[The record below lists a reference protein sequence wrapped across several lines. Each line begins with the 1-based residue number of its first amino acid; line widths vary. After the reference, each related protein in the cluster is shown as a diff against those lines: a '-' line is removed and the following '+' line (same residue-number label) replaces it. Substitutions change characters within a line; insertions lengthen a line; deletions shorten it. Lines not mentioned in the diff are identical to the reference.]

1 MSELD
6 DLLTPAPMSP
16 APPHQ
21 RAQLWRQTAAMQR
34 RRRWLRRARVAVV
47 MAALYGMG
55 VATVAWR
62 SRPAPPLEQ
71 GVAAVPEPRDAPREE
86 PPTPPADVAND
97 PYRND
102 PPQLIE
108 RWAALADGRRRVELY
123 RRAGDLYYERLGDH
137 ASAIRCYRRA
147 LDGGTAEDLVVKADS
162 DNWLL
167 MSLKMA
173 RLKERRDASN

>member
-6 DLLTPAPMSP
+6 DLLTPIPPPP

-21 RAQLWRQTAAMQR
+21 RVEVWRRTTGVQR
-34 RRRWLRRARVAVV
+34 RRRWLRRGRVAVV
-47 MAALYGMG
+47 LAACYAAG
-55 VATVAWR
+55 VATVVWVQTPRSGNPAAVA
-62 SRPAPPLEQ
+62 SRPAPGPPKQ
-71 GVAAVPEPRDAPREE
+71 APA
-86 PPTPPADVAND
+86 PADVEPD

-108 RWAALADGRRRVELY
+108 RWAASAEGRRRVELY
-123 RRAGDLYYERLGDH
+123 RRAGDLYYERFADP
-137 ASAIRCYRRA
+137 AAAIRCYRRA
-147 LDGGTAEDLVVKADS
+147 LDGGTAADLVVQADK

-167 MSLKMA
+167 MSLKVA